1 MVAGRLKGTHVMSRR
16 MAASFEETCASEW
29 TVERS
34 GEPVA
39 QEQGHQTV
47 AALSPPRIGV
57 ARRRVWRG
65 VGFVCVGLAA
75 VGVVLP
81 LLPTVPFLLLAAW
94 AFARSSPEMHAWLYA
109 HPRYGALLRD
119 WHMERA
125 IPRRA
130 KVSAVALLA
139 ASWAASALL
148 SGGILVPALTAA
160 AMLPVSVFLLSRPS
174 PRRERGDEPPG

>member
-1 MVAGRLKGTHVMSRR
+1 M
-16 MAASFEETCASEW
+16 
-29 TVERS
+29 ERS
-34 GEPVA
+34 REPVGREEGPPA
-39 QEQGHQTV
+39 V
-47 AALSPPRIGV
+47 APLSPPRIG
-57 ARRRVWRG
+57 AGRRSVWRAF
-65 VGFVCVGLAA
+65 GFVCVGLAA

-119 WHMERA
+119 WHLERA

-139 ASWAASALL
+139 ASWVASALL
-148 SGGILVPALTAA
+148 IGGVLVPALTAA
-160 AMLPVSVFLLSRPS
+160 AMLPVSAFLLSRPS